1 MPSARPIA
9 TDYPVSRWRLAA
21 VAAALL
27 TSACSA
33 PVEVKPTVT
42 IDKQAGRMQCVF
54 PVKNFGRVEIRSA
67 LAEAAVV
74 THDSAATDLTISAK
88 PTGGAVGYHSP
99 DPNWKPTPAADWGM
113 KFVASNLGSRL
124 IVSSFNEISYIHDQY
139 RFSDI
144 RISAPPQLRVKLV
157 NRQLSGDGG
166 PDLHR

>member
-1 MPSARPIA
+1 
-9 TDYPVSRWRLAA
+9 
-21 VAAALL
+21 
-27 TSACSA
+27 
-33 PVEVKPTVT
+33 VEVKPTVT

-88 PTGGAVGYHSP
+88 PTGGAVG
-99 DPNWKPTPAADWGM
+99 
-113 KFVASNLGSRL
+113 FVASNLGSRL